1 MHIKRALPQVRH
13 LYGLPKNHGPKTLP
27 PANGP
32 ESVLPGGLALLQGT
46 WESLMVTYG
55 PEIQNL
61 WKPLAAQWHT
71 TSELLLLSG
80 DLPSIQVHYSKGL
93 GLSQTILI

>member
-1 MHIKRALPQVRH
+1 MHIKRPLPHDRH

-46 WESLMVTYG
+46 SHIAEVNFNQ
-55 PEIQNL
+55 P
-61 WKPLAAQWHT
+61 K
-71 TSELLLLSG
+71 
-80 DLPSIQVHYSKGL
+80 
-93 GLSQTILI
+93 